1 MSILTVKVPAIIV
14 STVLSLGLGMGIG
27 VVLMGYYSFHYYPQR
42 VAAANPS
49 GTEDSSTGGRGGP
62 PGGMMGRGGPPG
74 GMGGMMGRGG
84 RGGRG
89 GGRGGL
95 AGPKVQLTLLVGKLD
110 QLTDKPLAVTLT
122 EAQRNT
128 LREQLQGIED
138 LKDLTDEEAKKRL
151 DSLLAVL
158 SKDKETLVAAGF
170 SWPVAGGAPPAKPPA
185 NPPANPFQDSANSG
199 HLKSLLERV
208 KKAH

>member
-1 MSILTVKVPAIIV
+1 MDAVDAVADGAALPA
-14 STVLSLGLGMGIG
+14 
-27 VVLMGYYSFHYYPQR
+27 PR
-42 VAAANPS
+42 
-49 GTEDSSTGGRGGP
+49 SSS
-62 PGGMMGRGGPPG
+62 
-74 GMGGMMGRGG
+74 
-84 RGGRG
+84 
-89 GGRGGL
+89 
-95 AGPKVQLTLLVGKLD
+95 TLLVGKLD

-170 SWPVAGGAPPAKPPA
+170 SWPVAGVRCRPNRQPIRRPILSRIRPTAAT
-185 NPPANPFQDSANSG
+185 
-199 HLKSLLERV
+199 
-208 KKAH
+208 